1 MLPWAELL
9 EGRLALNLGSF
20 FLCSKAFSGIILII
34 LFWASNHLTCRQKE
48 LKLKC
53 FLSFQ
58 NLNSNLA
65 LNLGYLNP
73 ALNNLALGARGFL
86 SVVCSA
92 NWTAKWRSRSRLH
105 CSIFAANN
113 RDKKT
118 SGTQGN
124 VMFTVNDIYKYIQ
137 VLLKILTKISHQP
150 QDSQEVFAK
159 MRFNQL
165 RVVLRKKQNAMVK
178 KEMAAQQERIL
189 LHHKGI
195 LMLKWKPILLKQ
207 QKTLKMLWRQ
217 C

>member
-1 MLPWAELL
+1 MAITIPASLL
-9 EGRLALNLGSF
+9 NFRCKQQG
-20 FLCSKAFSGIILII
+20 
-34 LFWASNHLTCRQKE
+34 
-48 LKLKC
+48 
-53 FLSFQ
+53 
-58 NLNSNLA
+58 
-65 LNLGYLNP
+65 
-73 ALNNLALGARGFL
+73 
-86 SVVCSA
+86 
-92 NWTAKWRSRSRLH
+92 
-105 CSIFAANN
+105 
-113 RDKKT
+113 KKT

-165 RVVLRKKQNAMVK
+165 RVVLQKKQNATVK
-178 KEMAAQQERIL
+178 KEVAAQQERIL